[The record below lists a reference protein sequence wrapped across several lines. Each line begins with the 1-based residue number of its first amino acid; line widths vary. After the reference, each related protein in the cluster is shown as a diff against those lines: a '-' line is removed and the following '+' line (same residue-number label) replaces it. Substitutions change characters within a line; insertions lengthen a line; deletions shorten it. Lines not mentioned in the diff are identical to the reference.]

1 MLMLLATALA
11 DDVDVAALLDKA
23 DDVSR
28 QASSHA
34 VLEMQV
40 KTNRYERTVKMEAW
54 SKGQDHS
61 LVVIREPAKEAGVS
75 TLMVDD
81 NIWNYLPKVDKT
93 MKVPAGMMSDG
104 WMGSHVSNDDLVKG
118 SRMSEDY
125 TWTLD
130 SQPSGGEGNYVI
142 SLTPKPEAPVV
153 WGKVVLTM
161 SAQEVPVS
169 IEYFDEDGAL
179 ERTMSWSDV
188 KEIDG
193 DLVPMV
199 MTVQPA
205 NKPDE
210 YTKITYLELEFD
222 VEIEDSLFTTQSLK
236 Q

>member
-1 MLMLLATALA
+1 MTLMLSLAMAN
-11 DDVDVAALLDKA
+11 DVDVAALLDKA

-34 VLEMQV
+34 VLEMHV
-40 KTNRYERTVKMEAW
+40 KTSRYERTVVMEAW
-54 SKGQDHS
+54 SKGADHS
-61 LVVIREPAKEAGVS
+61 LIVIREPAKEAGVA
-75 TLMVDD
+75 TLMVED

-93 MKVPAGMMSDG
+93 MKVPSGMMSDG

-125 TWTLD
+125 SWTLD
-130 SQPSGGEGNYVI
+130 GQPVDGVGNYVI
-142 SLTPKPEAPVV
+142 TLTPRPEAPVV

-161 SAQEVPVS
+161 NPQEVPVS
-169 IEYFDEDGAL
+169 IEYFDEDDAL

-188 KEIDG
+188 QDISG
-193 DLVPMV
+193 SLVPMV

-205 NKPDE
+205 NKPE
-210 YTKITYLELEFD
+210 EFTRITYTSLEFD
-222 VEIEDSLFTTQSLK
+222 VDIDDSTFTVQALK

>member
-1 MLMLLATALA
+1 MLILLATALA

-40 KTNRYERTVKMEAW
+40 KTNRYERTVTMEAW
-54 SKGQDHS
+54 SKGQDQS

-93 MKVPAGMMSDG
+93 MKVPSGMMSDG

-130 SQPSGGEGNYVI
+130 NQPAGGEGNYVI
-142 SLTPKPEAPVV
+142 SLTPKPETPVV

-161 SAQEVPVS
+161 SAQEVPIS

-179 ERTMSWSDV
+179 ERTMSWSEV
-188 KEIDG
+188 KEVNG

-210 YTKITYLELEFD
+210 FTKITYLELEFD
-222 VEIEDSLFTTQSLK
+222 VEVDDSLFTVQSLK